1 MKAEDE
7 VVSFGGVSV
16 FGREQF
22 INLIKKRGGQETTM
36 IVKRGGQKVELKV
49 TPMLDPVA
57 NIGRISVEVGSNAKD
72 VYEVMRPG
80 PLPWEL
86 IGEVWDQMVG
96 TLGALINSK
105 QTGVGA
111 KDLSGPVG
119 ILAVLG
125 AQVNTDYRL
134 ALKFLVLLNI
144 NLAVL
149 NLLPIPVLDGG
160 HIVMAI
166 LEKIRR
172 RPLSVKLQEYLT
184 TGFALMLISFM
195 LYVTFFDIK
204 RIPLFRHMFTQE
216 KSIEQRE
223 PAPEPGAP
231 APAPAPVKP

>member
-1 MKAEDE
+1 MLFR
-7 VVSFGGVSV
+7 SH
-16 FGREQF
+16 GREQLVK
-22 INLIKKRGGQETTM
+22 LIQERPGKETAIIVRRGEE
-36 IVKRGGQKVELKV
+36 KVEIKV
-49 TPMLDPVA
+49 TPSGDA
-57 NIGRISVEVGSNAKD
+57 TTKIGRISVEVGSNAKEI
-72 VYEVMRPG
+72 YEVLPRG

-96 TLGALINSK
+96 TFSALAHSR

-119 ILAVLG
+119 ILAVL
-125 AQVNTDYRL
+125 AAHVNTDYRL

-172 RPLSVKLQEYLT
+172 RPLSLRVQEIT
-184 TGFALMLISFM
+184 TTAFAVMLFSFM
-195 LYVTFFDIK
+195 LYVTVFDLK
-204 RIPLFRHMFTQE
+204 RIPLFSHMFKQE
-216 KSIEQRE
+216 KSIEQRD
-223 PAPEPGAP
+223 AAP
-231 APAPAPVKP
+231 APPVKP